1 MIVVLKHGAD
11 KEKQDQLIDWL
22 KGQGLG
28 IHISE
33 GQFQT
38 VLGLIG
44 DTGRID
50 MDLIASLGIVDS
62 VKRVTAP
69 FKCCNRKFHPDDM
82 VVNVGDVKVGGGN
95 FCMIA
100 GPCSVENEEQIL
112 AVARAVKASG
122 ANMLRGGAFKPRTSP
137 YDFQGLKAT
146 GIELLKLARKE
157 TGLPIVTEIMSVNHL
172 PLFEDVD
179 LIQVGARNMQN
190 FELLKELGKLD
201 KPILLK
207 RGLANTLKELLM
219 SAEYIMAGGNERV
232 ILCERGI
239 RTFDDYTRNT
249 LDLAAVPMLKELTHL
264 PIIVDPSH
272 ATGIARLVP
281 PMALA
286 AAACGADGLII
297 EVHNDPMKALCDGA
311 QSLRPEQ
318 YDELAKKVRRVREVV
333 NE

>member
-62 VKRVTAP
+62 VKRVTEP

-137 YDFQGLKAT
+137 YDFHGHRAFEAGPQGDRT
-146 GIELLKLARKE
+146 SHSYG
-157 TGLPIVTEIMSVNHL
+157 N
-172 PLFEDVD
+172 
-179 LIQVGARNMQN
+179 
-190 FELLKELGKLD
+190 
-201 KPILLK
+201 
-207 RGLANTLKELLM
+207 
-219 SAEYIMAGGNERV
+219 NER
-232 ILCERGI
+232 
-239 RTFDDYTRNT
+239 
-249 LDLAAVPMLKELTHL
+249 
-264 PIIVDPSH
+264 
-272 ATGIARLVP
+272 
-281 PMALA
+281 
-286 AAACGADGLII
+286 
-297 EVHNDPMKALCDGA
+297 
-311 QSLRPEQ
+311 
-318 YDELAKKVRRVREVV
+318 
-333 NE
+333 